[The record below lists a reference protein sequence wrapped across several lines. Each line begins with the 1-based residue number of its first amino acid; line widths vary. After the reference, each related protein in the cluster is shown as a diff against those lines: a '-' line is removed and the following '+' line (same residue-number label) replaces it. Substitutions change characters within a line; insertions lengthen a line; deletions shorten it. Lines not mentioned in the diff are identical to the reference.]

1 MKLSEKLKNISTY
14 PFHMPGHKRNGKY
27 HITGAE
33 IDITE
38 IDSFD
43 NLHCPQDMIAD
54 MQRDISERFGYKK
67 SIISVNGSTCGI
79 LAAICGVCDKGDK
92 IIIARNCHKSVY
104 NACFLQEL
112 DVVYLEPEFNEE
124 LGVYTR
130 ISQDCID
137 AVLKNHADAK
147 ALVIT
152 SPTYE
157 GFISNIHCEIPLI
170 IDCAHGAHFGFAD
183 WLPERENGDIV
194 IQSLH
199 KTLPC
204 LTQCAVVHIN
214 NEKFF
219 SKVKM
224 YMDIFES
231 SSPSYVLMNS
241 IDKCM
246 DFLKHSRNEFDSYK
260 KILDDFYLKVQK
272 LDYVTI
278 YKNDDLTR
286 LVISAKGYS
295 GVELSEHLRHN
306 RIEAEGATLGYVIL
320 ISTVADTQEGFDILY
335 SALEKLE
342 KREDTQNTFIK
353 KISLPAKKYKSSEI
367 DSTVETEL
375 TDSINKIS
383 GEYVF
388 AYPPGVPIIVPGEV
402 ITQEITD
409 NILLCIKKGVNI
421 ISESNLLPNRILTKT
436 QQ

>member
-1 MKLSEKLKNISTY
+1 MKLSEKLEIISTY

-43 NLHCPQDMIAD
+43 NLHCPQEMIAD
-54 MQRDISERFGYKK
+54 MQRDISEIFGYKK

-130 ISQDCID
+130 ISQDNVD
-137 AVLKNHADAK
+137 TVLKNHADAK
-147 ALVIT
+147 AIVIT

-170 IDCAHGAHFGFAD
+170 VDCAHGAHFGFAD
-183 WLPERENGDIV
+183 WLPEHENGDIV

-306 RIEAEGATLGYVIL
+306 GIEAEGATLGYVIL

>member
-1 MKLSEKLKNISTY
+1 MKLSEKLENISTY

-38 IDSFD
+38 IDGFD
-43 NLHCPQDMIAD
+43 NLHCPQNMIAD

-124 LGVYTR
+124 LRVYTR
-130 ISQDCID
+130 ISQDCVD
-137 AVLKNHADAK
+137 AVLKNNADAK
-147 ALVIT
+147 AIVIT

-170 IDCAHGAHFGFAD
+170 VDCAHGAHFGFAD

-214 NEKFF
+214 NEKYF

-241 IDKCM
+241 IDKCI
-246 DFLKHSRNEFDSYK
+246 DFLKHDRNEFDSYK
-260 KILDDFYLKVQK
+260 KILDDFYLKVKK
-272 LDYVTI
+272 LNHITI

-306 RIEAEGATLGYVIL
+306 GIEAEGATLGYVIL

-375 TDSINKIS
+375 IDSVNKIS

-402 ITQEITD
+402 ITQEVTD